1 MVGGPAH
8 VFGCRLHFR
17 PTHLVALPSFRFGRW
32 RHLVGQ
38 QRSCTCVVPALDRL
52 ARPGEAQ
59 SFPPIGNG
67 PQTSHSQA
75 ATLGGTDGAQFH
87 QHSLFAPPAFFS
99 SSGLEPGLGHKQGC
113 WMRPSRSSSQDGRPI
128 TPPVPR
134 PPVPPNPRLGVVGGS
149 RCSARYCR
157 LLALTLLLLFVLS
170 PHLQSLS
177 PFAKLLMPGY

>member
-1 MVGGPAH
+1 MDIRWINGGRAGACFWLSTSFPAN
-8 VFGCRLHFR
+8 
-17 PTHLVALPSFRFGRW
+17 PSALPSFRFGRW

-99 SSGLEPGLGHKQGC
+99 
-113 WMRPSRSSSQDGRPI
+113 
-128 TPPVPR
+128 
-134 PPVPPNPRLGVVGGS
+134 
-149 RCSARYCR
+149 
-157 LLALTLLLLFVLS
+157 
-170 PHLQSLS
+170 
-177 PFAKLLMPGY
+177 